1 MNTTGLYGPQL
12 HTVQYVHNIQTV
24 ASPSS
29 AKGSVFY
36 AGIQNILGQCV
47 SNITGT
53 VAQDVQPLIINYYRH
68 LNPFRPLNNVVADQ
82 YHFDTDPDPGCE
94 KFVWIQTEGLYGF
107 GSGPRPKIMQIR
119 IQIQAKKKKVP
130 GKSKKFDKN
139 AYFPCFVCL
148 YYLTITFQ
156 YIVI

>member
-29 AKGSVFY
+29 AKGSVSY
-36 AGIQNILGQCV
+36 VGIQNILGQCV

-53 VAQDVQPLIINYYRH
+53 VAQDVQPLIIIVIYY
-68 LNPFRPLNNVVADQ
+68 LFRPLNTSVADQ

-94 KFVWIQTEGLYGF
+94 KFVWIQTEDYTDLDPDGGQKLCRS
-107 GSGPRPKIMQIR
+107 GSRSRQNRKMYQEN
-119 IQIQAKKKKVP
+119 KKNLIKTHIFHVLCV
-130 GKSKKFDKN
+130 
-139 AYFPCFVCL
+139 Y
-148 YYLTITFQ
+148 IT
-156 YIVI
+156 